1 MAQLYNPT
9 LSRLLRSLLLQC
21 VIMLGLVSAA
31 LAQATLPINY
41 DGPWGAELP
50 QGWSKTG
57 SIITGQDLEG
67 GSQGSAQFRS
77 AGATIQISFAN
88 ASTTDFRLRYSL
100 QAVTTRSGYSA
111 SFTVSYST
119 DNGSTYTPTE
129 SANAITPARTAQRL
143 TDLLPA
149 ATTNIR
155 FTLNSVSEAYVLLDA
170 IELVQTPEVLAVTP
184 TSGVPGTAVTI
195 TGNRLN
201 NATVKFG
208 EIEVPATLTI
218 KDATGAESTVDGVT
232 INAAGT
238 EIIAYVPYGAVA
250 NSPII
255 VTTQYGTTAQ
265 VDFTVLAPTFDPT
278 TPFSPIS
285 GIAGATVELF
295 GNNFIDA
302 REVLFNGAA
311 ATFTVNHN
319 GKITATIPN
328 LASSGPITVT
338 TPAGSVESIAFDV
351 PEPTII
357 TFSPAF
363 GEALET
369 EVIISGENYH
379 NVTKVE
385 FNGVAVTSFT
395 VNETNNEITVTVP
408 LGASTGPITVT
419 SPAGIATSADP
430 FEVPAPAFV
439 ARVIV
444 EGEAPVEF
452 NPTKTGAGKTITI
465 FGENL
470 ASVSRVV
477 FAGAEGEGVDGTNL
491 VAITD
496 TELTVTVPVGAAT
509 GFLQLIAPGEKS
521 ATSSQE
527 FEFVPAPVIAEVNPI
542 YGERNAQITI
552 TGSNFQDAESV
563 KIGNGTV
570 AAADFISNTGSVITL
585 SVPNEAT
592 TGTVSV
598 TTPLGGTGVWN
609 GTFDVVLAPTII
621 AFTPN
626 EGPIGQEI
634 TLKGTNLKYV
644 TEVVFLGDN
653 NTEEDT
659 DARVTFTTPNDSET
673 QLVFSVPTGATASKG
688 KLLVRNSVDAAV
700 SEVEF
705 EVILRPV
712 VQSIT
717 PTMGVVAS
725 TVTINGY
732 NFDNATSLNFG
743 GVVIPAATEGTE
755 GFTVVSDNQ
764 ITVTV
769 PEEALVISPIVIT
782 NASGNSEPVNFTVIK
797 TPTIVS
803 FVEERGIVGSEV
815 VITGT
820 NFYGENITVSFA
832 SAEGSVDAP
841 ARDVTPTQLKV
852 SVPAGA
858 VTGNLIVTNAA
869 GSSEPSTDTY
879 VVATTAEIFSFTPT
893 TGKVGDD
900 VTITGWL
907 MQNVTEVAFNG
918 TKAAVTPNAEGRTLT
933 VKVPEGATTGRLS
946 LFEGENSVFT
956 TAEDQIFTVIPAPT
970 IATVNPNSGVGGT
983 VVTITGTNFID
994 VTSVT
999 FNGVAVATADI
1010 AVNETFDVLTVTV
1023 PTTATTGALV
1033 VTADA
1038 GEAIYANFIVPTP
1051 AAITFTNNTASPF
1064 KSYADQLVTIRGQYF
1079 TNATEIDFNGKKIT
1093 TGITV
1098 VDEVEGSTE
1107 ADRFQLITVKA
1118 PFDAGT
1124 GKITVTTPA
1133 GSGVSADDYTVKE
1146 PKIASISATEGYAA
1160 QTVLT
1165 ITGEL
1170 FTQYWNETLNNNE
1183 GGEDVK
1189 APIVKFNGA
1198 QVEATNYSP
1207 EGTSITVTVPGSAR
1221 TGSVTVMSGSGESE
1235 PVQFNVLAP
1244 VLSSVTPTAVYAGQ
1258 TVTIS
1263 GTNFINIRS
1272 MSYGN
1277 IPITGYNVELTD
1289 TVKGTGTITFVA
1301 PVINHNTTNTLSV
1314 TSTSGTGSTDVFTIY
1329 RPVISNVFETGKE
1342 SPADRRVYAG
1352 VNTITIKGT
1361 RFDEYWNGA
1370 VTSANPTLSL
1380 VRTGTN
1386 GTVTPL
1392 TNFTLTPS
1400 ANEAGEDVIVANIPA
1415 NMSAGD
1421 YFVRVG
1427 SESGT
1432 GQSSGAAGTIT
1443 VLGTPTITSLSKVVG
1458 LVGDE
1463 LIINGT
1469 FFDDAT
1475 KVTFLGIDG
1484 EEDEVEAVNPTV
1496 TSTSI
1501 TVKVPV
1507 GATIGKIAVTTPF
1520 GGGEGTTVVSTQI
1533 FRVVKAPIV
1542 YDFNAK
1548 EGPSGS
1554 IVTITGENLIAV
1566 NGMIKVSFK
1575 GHGGEAVPAPLASQ
1589 IELTAEVK
1597 SQDLVTA
1604 RSITVEVPA
1613 NALTGVITLTN
1624 EVSSTTT
1631 AESRDTEVDVY
1642 TVTSPVV
1649 VRFERASDNS
1659 AIDADRPARLLET
1672 INVRGYNLVGVQGL
1686 RIGSTN
1692 VFGYYEESQHT
1703 LEMIVPRTTPR
1714 SAVVTVTTIVGTD
1727 TSEDMLEIIRPNI
1740 TVSPTVLS
1748 FKAATETNGVWNY
1761 EVKNY
1766 TVTAT
1771 NLAVGQNLTISLSEN
1786 MPYLL
1791 SLDPNSTAEDAWTT
1805 GMTLSADE
1813 NGNLT
1818 KVVYARNNST
1828 AVAND
1833 ESSRQTVLA
1842 NHTSLEAMT
1851 ATVTLQS
1858 EIIPLPVELIA
1869 FNARKEGNG
1878 VQLTW
1883 ATASELDN
1891 DYFEVQMTEDLKG
1904 EFKAVGKVKSKVNTT
1919 SLRHDYQFNHK
1930 GNFNGTRYYR
1940 LKQVDLDGT
1949 TDYSKVVA
1957 VSSNGVN
1964 LAVGPRVYPNPIN
1977 ADSKLVYNADRAGKL
1992 NVRIVNM
1999 NGSAV
2004 QNLSYD
2010 IEEGE
2015 NTILLNLNNNL
2026 PTGIYILM
2034 TEFNGK
2040 MEQVKLMK
2048 Q

>member
-9 LSRLLRSLLLQC
+9 LSRPIRSLLLHC

-57 SIITGQDLEG
+57 TIITGQDLEG

-143 TDLLPA
+143 TDLVPA

-201 NATVKFG
+201 NATMKFG

-238 EIIAYVPYGAVA
+238 EIIAYVPYGAVV

-255 VTTQYGTTAQ
+255 VTTQYGATAQ
-265 VDFTVLAPTFDPT
+265 ADFTVLAPTFDPT

-338 TPAGSVESIAFDV
+338 TPSGSVASVAFDV
-351 PEPTII
+351 PEPTIM

-395 VNETNNEITVTVP
+395 VNETNDEITATVP

-419 SPAGIATSADP
+419 SPAGIATSVDP
-430 FEVPAPAFV
+430 FEVPAPTFV
-439 ARVIV
+439 AREFTVGEETV
-444 EGEAPVEF
+444 ELEF
-452 NPTKTGAGKTITI
+452 SPTRTGAGKTITI

-477 FAGAEGEGVDGTNL
+477 FLGETEGVDGTNL
-491 VAITD
+491 VKTTD
-496 TELTVTVPVGAAT
+496 TELTVTVPEGART
-509 GFLQLIAPGEKS
+509 GLLQLIASGGKT
-521 ATSSQE
+521 ATSTQI
-527 FEFVPAPVIAEVNPI
+527 FEFVPAPVIDNVTPI
-542 YGERNAQITI
+542 YGIVTTEITI
-552 TGSNFQDAESV
+552 SGSNFEDAVSV
-563 KIGNGTV
+563 KIGDGVVASSDFTVNVEGT
-570 AAADFISNTGSVITL
+570 SITL
-585 SVPNEAT
+585 TIPTTAT
-592 TGTVSV
+592 TGSVSV
-598 TTPLGGTGVWN
+598 TTQLGGTSTWS
-609 GTFDVVLAPTII
+609 GTFDVILAPSIVS
-621 AFTPN
+621 FTPT

-634 TLKGTNLKYV
+634 TLTGTNLKYV
-644 TEVVFLGDN
+644 TEVVFLGAN
-653 NTEEDT
+653 GTEEPEDT
-659 DARVTFTTPNDSET
+659 RVPFTTPNGSDTE
-673 QLVFSVPTGATASKG
+673 LAFAVPANTPEGLT
-688 KLLVRNSVDAAV
+688 KLLVRNAEDIAI
-700 SEVEF
+700 SEDDF

-712 VQSIT
+712 VNNLT
-717 PTMGVVAS
+717 PTMGISGATVVLE
-725 TVTINGY
+725 GY
-732 NFDNATSLNFG
+732 NLGNVTEMYFG
-743 GVVIPAATEGTE
+743 GVELTLAAEDFTINAEGT
-755 GFTVVSDNQ
+755 Q
-764 ITVTV
+764 ITVAV
-769 PEEALVISPIVIT
+769 PANAPVLSAVVVANEFGSSVAKDFIVIQ
-782 NASGNSEPVNFTVIK
+782 K
-797 TPTIVS
+797 PTIVS
-803 FVEERGIVGSEV
+803 FTEDRGIVGDNV
-815 VITGT
+815 IITGT
-820 NFYGENITVSFA
+820 NFYGDGNNPISVSFA
-832 SAEGSVDAP
+832 SADARVDGEITAI
-841 ARDVTPTQLKV
+841 TPTQITV
-852 SVPAGA
+852 TVPRTA
-858 VTGNLIVTNAA
+858 VTGSLIVTNAA
-869 GSSEPSTDTY
+869 GSSDPSADY
-879 VVATTAEIFSFTPT
+879 IVATTPEIFSFTPT
-893 TGKVGDD
+893 TGIVGDD

-907 MQNVTEVAFNG
+907 MQNVTEVSFNG
-918 TKAAVTPNAEGRTLT
+918 TKTAVKPSADGRTIT
-933 VKVPEGATTGRLS
+933 VEVPDGATTGRLS

-970 IATVNPNSGVGGT
+970 IATVSPNSGVGGT

-999 FNGVAVATADI
+999 FNGVAVATADVV
-1010 AVNETFDVLTVTV
+1010 VNETFDVLTVKV
-1023 PTTATTGALV
+1023 PTTAKTGALV
-1033 VTADA
+1033 VTTEA
-1038 GEAIYANFIVPTP
+1038 GTATHNNFIVPTP
-1051 AAITFTNNTASPF
+1051 ATITFTPTI
-1064 KSYADQLVTIRGQYF
+1064 SYANELVAIRGQYF
-1079 TNATEIDFNGKKIT
+1079 TNATEVDFNGKKIT
-1093 TGITV
+1093 TGIAV
-1098 VDEVEGSTE
+1098 VDAEGEDSTNP
-1107 ADRFQLITVKA
+1107 DRFQLITVKA

-1133 GSGVSADDYTVKE
+1133 GSGVSADDYTVRE
-1146 PKIASISATEGYAA
+1146 PKIATISAKEGYAA

-1170 FTQYWNETLNNNE
+1170 FTQYWNETLN
-1183 GGEDVK
+1183 GGQEDIK

-1244 VLSSVTPTAVYAGQ
+1244 ELSSVTPTAVYAGQ

-1263 GTNFINIRS
+1263 GTNFINVTG

-1277 IPITGYNVELTD
+1277 IPITGY
-1289 TVKGTGTITFVA
+1289 TVNAENETGTGTITFVA
-1301 PVINHNTTNTLSV
+1301 PVINFNTGNTLSV
-1314 TSTSGTGSTDVFTIY
+1314 TSTSGTGSTSVFTIY
-1329 RPVISNVFETGKE
+1329 RPVVETVFETGKE
-1342 SPADRRVYAG
+1342 NPADRRVYAG

-1370 VTSANPTLSL
+1370 VTRANPTLSL

-1415 NMSAGD
+1415 NMPAGD

-1432 GQSSGAAGTIT
+1432 GQSSGTIT

-1458 LVGDE
+1458 LVGDTFT
-1463 LIINGT
+1463 ITGT

-1484 EEDEVEAVNPTV
+1484 EADEVDAVFERTSNTVLTV
-1496 TSTSI
+1496 T
-1501 TVKVPV
+1501 VPI

-1520 GGGEGTTVVSTQI
+1520 NGGTTITSADI

-1554 IVTITGENLIAV
+1554 TVTITGENLIAV
-1566 NGMIKVSFK
+1566 DGRIKVSFK
-1575 GHGGEAVPAPLASQ
+1575 GHGGEVIPAQLANQ
-1589 IELTAEVK
+1589 IELNATVTAE
-1597 SQDLVTA
+1597 DLTTA
-1604 RSITVEVPA
+1604 RSITVTVPA
-1613 NALTGVITLTN
+1613 NAITGVITLTN

-1631 AESRDTEVDVY
+1631 AEARDTDVNVY

-1649 VRFERASDNS
+1649 IRFEKNDIAKTV
-1659 AIDADRPARLLET
+1659 IDVTKPARLLET
-1672 INVRGYNLVGVQGL
+1672 VIVKGYNLVGVQRL
-1686 RIGSTN
+1686 RIGGTN
-1692 VFGYYEESQHT
+1692 VFGYYEENENT
-1703 LEMIVPRTTPR
+1703 LEMIVPRTART
-1714 SAVVTVTTIVGTD
+1714 SLVNVTTGVGSD
-1727 TSEDMLEIIRPNI
+1727 ASESNLEIVTPNI
-1740 TVSPTVLS
+1740 TVDPTVLS
-1748 FKAATETNGVWNY
+1748 FKAAVETEGVTEY
-1761 EVKNY
+1761 DVKSY

-1771 NLAVGQNLTISLSEN
+1771 NLAVGQTLLISLSEN

-1805 GMTLSADE
+1805 GMTLSADVS
-1813 NGNLT
+1813 GNLIQ
-1818 KVVYARNNST
+1818 VVYVRNNST

-1833 ESSRQTVLA
+1833 ENSRQTVLA
-1842 NHTSLEAMT
+1842 NHSSMEAT
-1851 ATVTLQS
+1851 TRTVTLQS

-1869 FNARKEGNG
+1869 FNARKEGSS

-1919 SLRHDYQFNHK
+1919 SLRQDYQFNHK

-1992 NVRIVNM
+1992 SVRIVNM

-2026 PTGIYILM
+2026 PTGIYLLM